1 MISERKLRSWRKN
14 ALKLN
19 LVTKSKTDETSKL
32 LKTLSNQIISLTSE
46 LMDIKLLNEDEK

>member
-19 LVTKSKTDETSKL
+19 LVTKSETDETSKL
-32 LKTLSNQIISLTSE
+32 LKTLSNQIISLTSD